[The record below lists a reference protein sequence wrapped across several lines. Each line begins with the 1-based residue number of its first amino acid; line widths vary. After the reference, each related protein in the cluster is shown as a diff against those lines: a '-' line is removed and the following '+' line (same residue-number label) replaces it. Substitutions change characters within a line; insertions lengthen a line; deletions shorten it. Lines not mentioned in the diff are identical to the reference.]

1 MEVPIPNFYFMGVQ
15 FIHLLALSIWVGG
28 IVIIGMIVAPILFGR
43 IKSRRTAGEL
53 MGEILRRFDL
63 LTLGCMVAL
72 IITGI
77 IKYFTWE
84 NLTPWNLTRYLA
96 ILIMSGAG
104 LYSALV
110 VTPKLRQWLSLQ
122 SGGNAGAKASARAV
136 PLSRETSTRS
146 SLILASSGSAAVQ
159 TAVEEVESVETAPPD
174 FNRLHHTSVRLMM
187 VSLICGVIA
196 LLMA

>member
-15 FIHLLALSIWVGG
+15 FIHLLALSILVGG
-28 IVIIGMIVAPILFGR
+28 IVAIGFIIAPTLFRR

-53 MGEILRRFDL
+53 MGEILRKFDIL
-63 LTLGCMVAL
+63 SLFCIAAL

-77 IKYFTWE
+77 IKYWTWE

-96 ILIMSGAG
+96 ILVLSGGG

-110 VTPKLRQWLSLQ
+110 VSPKLRSWMASQ
-122 SGGNAGAKASARAV
+122 SSAKVGAV
-136 PLSRETSTRS
+136 SRETALRP
-146 SLILASSGSAAVQ
+146 SLVLAASGSAVVQ
-159 TAVEEVESVETAPPD
+159 SVEAPAPEEDPPD
-174 FNRLHHTSVRLMM
+174 FNRLHHISVRLMTLN
-187 VSLICGVIA
+187 LICGVIA